1 MAIYGDML
9 SFFPELKKRY
19 VYFRARPLVGGGY
32 GPRTNVGTITGILQ
46 YVKAGDILKQN
57 DTEADVEVPAFWTR
71 TKMLM
76 DSYLEDED
84 GVIYKRTKP
93 TDWKNHGNFYVY
105 VLETVVGILDEQP
118 SNPSVSVVNG
128 RYA

>member
-1 MAIYGDML
+1 MAIYGDIL
-9 SFFPELKKRY
+9 SFFPELKKKY
-19 VYFRARPLVGGGY
+19 VYFRARPLTTGGY
-32 GPRTNVGTITGILQ
+32 GTRTDVGTIVGILQ
-46 YVKAGDILKQN
+46 YVKSGDILKQN

-71 TKMLM
+71 TKMHM

-84 GVIYKRTKP
+84 GVVYKRTKP
-93 TDWKNHGNFYVY
+93 NDWKSYGNFYVY
-105 VLETVVGILDEQP
+105 VLETVVNILDTQT